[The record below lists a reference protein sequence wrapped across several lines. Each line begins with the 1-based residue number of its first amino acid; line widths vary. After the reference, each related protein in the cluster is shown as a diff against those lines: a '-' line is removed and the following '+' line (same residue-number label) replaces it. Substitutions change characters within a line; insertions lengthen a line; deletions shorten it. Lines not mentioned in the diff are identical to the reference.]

1 MIEINRDQCVNAL
14 VESMYGRVSPADT
27 RADIGVQQTDEE
39 SSEIQEVVAN
49 IRHRGGDIK
58 HIEDGAISAIV
69 NNKVALFAITD
80 YLDETDFVENYEVML
95 METKLNGVVV
105 DVSDDVDIEDVRDM
119 NNFFFKIAIYMN
131 PDLVMF
137 DPVYVD
143 IDDII
148 DRNDYT
154 LDIDSSVSSYV
165 FENMKHVNEY
175 VTWTGDQKETYLL
188 HEAEDGKSKLHVL
201 PPTVKCADE
210 YTDIIKYNLDA
221 TTDNVKKMFV
231 DLGYTVTN
239 IGKNGQIDYEMDGE
253 AVNVLVYDIE
263 SLSNSD
269 VNIGEEENLHIVE
282 MVNTITESTLYS
294 DNLHEIRRKVKID
307 FKGKKRIKMQCAKGF
322 KYDPARRVCVK
333 ISGSEI
339 MTMKRSHVKASR
351 TKKAA
356 GSGFK
361 LRTVRKMKK
370 ANRFRKMMGIKPVQM

>member
-1 MIEINRDQCVNAL
+1 
-14 VESMYGRVSPADT
+14 
-27 RADIGVQQTDEE
+27 
-39 SSEIQEVVAN
+39 
-49 IRHRGGDIK
+49 
-58 HIEDGAISAIV
+58 
-69 NNKVALFAITD
+69 
-80 YLDETDFVENYEVML
+80 
-95 METKLNGVVV
+95 
-105 DVSDDVDIEDVRDM
+105 
-119 NNFFFKIAIYMN
+119 
-131 PDLVMF
+131 
-137 DPVYVD
+137 
-143 IDDII
+143 
-148 DRNDYT
+148 
-154 LDIDSSVSSYV
+154 
-165 FENMKHVNEY
+165 
-175 VTWTGDQKETYLL
+175 
-188 HEAEDGKSKLHVL
+188 
-201 PPTVKCADE
+201 
-210 YTDIIKYNLDA
+210 
-221 TTDNVKKMFV
+221 MFV

-239 IGKNGQIDYEMDGE
+239 IGKNGQIDYEMDGK

-294 DNLHEIRRKVKID
+294 DNLHEIRRKVKIN